1 MSVAASSSVKCEVG
15 VLTFCRV
22 CRLVR
27 VTARSSGCGIY
38 RFLFTEEEA
47 SPSRQKW
54 ICPCSRG
61 VSLHFDL
68 RVTRALVTAQHVLK
82 GQEEGPEL
90 SLDQNG
96 WRKLS
101 INRLGNQTEAL
112 LIFKD
117 QLCPCTP
124 FRLRGRGVLPRSM
137 ALKTVSKSCFL
148 LLPSPPALVLPLSRG
163 GLH

>member
-15 VLTFCRV
+15 VLTSCRV

-27 VTARSSGCGIY
+27 VTAGSSGCGIY

-68 RVTRALVTAQHVLK
+68 RGHTLDP
-82 GQEEGPEL
+82 PEL
-90 SLDQNG
+90 MGDAVDL
-96 WRKLS
+96 
-101 INRLGNQTEAL
+101 
-112 LIFKD
+112 
-117 QLCPCTP
+117 
-124 FRLRGRGVLPRSM
+124 
-137 ALKTVSKSCFL
+137 
-148 LLPSPPALVLPLSRG
+148 G
-163 GLH
+163 GLGPTFSSPSSAGCCVLEERMPAHPTAPAFRNSFSLTSSPLEERACG